1 MIIAFLKYHEFF
13 KIALP
18 RPIQQRNNTVQDRLY
33 KINFKKFYNDLIEHD
48 IEKKE
53 IKILMEKL
61 NNVIFKNDLKS

>member
-1 MIIAFLKYHEFF
+1 MNFRNSALQDQYNREFTQCKIDYTKLILK
-13 KIALP
+13 
-18 RPIQQRNNTVQDRLY
+18 N
-33 KINFKKFYNDLIEHD
+33 FYNDLIEHD